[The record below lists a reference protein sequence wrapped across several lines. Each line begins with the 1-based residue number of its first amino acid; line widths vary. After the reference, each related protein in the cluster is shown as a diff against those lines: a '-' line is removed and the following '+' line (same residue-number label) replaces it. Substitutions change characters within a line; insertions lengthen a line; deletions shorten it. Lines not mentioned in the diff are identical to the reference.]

1 MTHSTSHIL
10 PQRQSPTKHHT
21 LPDDRTM
28 NFAMM
33 HFLAMFIVAQ
43 NVTDLVV
50 AGPWRQ
56 YQHDR
61 TVMPIARQ
69 SGNGRVCPPP
79 SPGLPI
85 ARPSVYV
92 IWILPGHCTVGDLL
106 SPSETQSSRRC
117 LLPCRLQTASVGL
130 AHRPTGRAVPLCLEL
145 GTGNDEWVTSTESGG
160 WCRRVTSCN

>member
-69 SGNGRVCPPP
+69 SGNGRVCPPLPRLANSPPKCLCDLNITWALYRRRPPVAERDSVKPAMP
-79 SPGLPI
+79 S
-85 ARPSVYV
+85 AV
-92 IWILPGHCTVGDLL
+92 
-106 SPSETQSSRRC
+106 
-117 LLPCRLQTASVGL
+117 QTADRERWPGPSADGPRC
-130 AHRPTGRAVPLCLEL
+130 AAVFRIRHGE
-145 GTGNDEWVTSTESGG
+145 
-160 WCRRVTSCN
+160 RRVSDIDRERRMMSARDVM